1 MSAHAATLLL
11 GATWMV
17 PFALLLA
24 CLSGALRRAMPRL
37 LVLAPLPGLAAA
49 AFALGAPAL
58 EIGAG
63 RLRLVFELDG
73 PGALLLG
80 VAALLW
86 SAAGAYAATY
96 MRDTPK
102 PATSSAMIRS
112 RLGESASA
120 AAASRRPRLSPGISP
135 ASITSATSSTDS
147 ASSASTR

>member
-1 MSAHAATLLL
+1 MPL
-11 GATWMV
+11 
-17 PFALLLA
+17 ALLLA

-37 LVLAPLPGLAAA
+37 LALAPLPGLAAA
-49 AFALGAPAL
+49 AFALHAPAL

-96 MRDTPK
+96 MRDTAQSRPFRRLLADGAARAASACSSR
-102 PATSSAMIRS
+102 ATS
-112 RLGESASA
+112 
-120 AAASRRPRLSPGISP
+120 
-135 ASITSATSSTDS
+135 
-147 ASSASTR
+147 